1 MEMTHEDIVA
11 SYRQAKNKSTQ
22 IGVLADLNLTDK
34 ESIRAVL
41 IDAGELPPDK
51 AEKKPLPESNED
63 IATVIRESL
72 EAGLTQT
79 ETAKLAGVC
88 QATVGRY
95 AREHGL
101 GKRKKK
107 QAEPASA
114 QAPVQ
119 EGPLPDTKLPP
130 DTVSKLDTGKPGQV
144 YGRIESILGALP
156 ENADEYAKD
165 CALNLCLQLLRCDL
179 LQRLSINR

>member
-101 GKRKKK
+101 GKRKRSRRSPPPPRHRSRKGRCLIPSCR
-107 QAEPASA
+107 QIRCPSWTPGNRVRCMAELSPSSA
-114 QAPVQ
+114 
-119 EGPLPDTKLPP
+119 
-130 DTVSKLDTGKPGQV
+130 
-144 YGRIESILGALP
+144 
-156 ENADEYAKD
+156 
-165 CALNLCLQLLRCDL
+165 LCPKTRMSTPKTA
-179 LQRLSINR
+179 RLISACSFSAVICSSV